1 MRSRGVASAL
11 GGVVAV
17 ALVVGALAVVGHLNP
32 QRQLSVSTDRLGPD
46 SGEQVADYLARAATT
61 LVTDDESSPDEPRWG
76 SVSFERELTA
86 EQAYAVADGVR
97 ISQVLFRV
105 PLDRVQTPILTV
117 GLPGSE
123 RSVLNST
130 DRAAGQAQE
139 SFGMGDRQSQIAA
152 LSQRRLRGGCACV
165 VTLVVRGTPDR
176 LTDVAGRA
184 GVRAVEALP
193 PDAVSGK
200 FAVEP
205 LLPEYVEIVA
215 PLPDDGL
222 VPAE

>member
-1 MRSRGVASAL
+1 MAGAL
-11 GGVVAV
+11 GGVLAV
-17 ALVVGALAVVGHLNP
+17 VLVVGALAVVGYLNP
-32 QRQLSVSTDRLGPD
+32 QRQLGVGTDRLGPD
-46 SGEQVADYLARAATT
+46 SGEQVTDYLARAS
-61 LVTDDESSPDEPRWG
+61 ESVRTGGDEPRWG
-76 SVSFERELTA
+76 SVSFDRELTV

-117 GLPGSE
+117 GVSGSR

-130 DRAAGQAQE
+130 ARAAGQAQE
-139 SFGMGDRQSQIAA
+139 SLDPGDRAAQIAA
-152 LSQRRLRGGCACV
+152 LTRRRVLGGCACV
-165 VTLVVRGTPDR
+165 VTLVVRGTPAQLIEVADR
-176 LTDVAGRA
+176 T

-205 LLPEYVEIVA
+205 LLPEYVDVVA

>member
-1 MRSRGVASAL
+1 MDSRGAAGAL
-11 GGVVAV
+11 GGVLAV
-17 ALVVGALAVVGHLNP
+17 ALVVGALAVVGYLNP
-32 QRQLSVSTDRLGPD
+32 QRQLGVSTDRLGPD
-46 SGEQVADYLARAATT
+46 SGEQVSEYLARAATT
-61 LVTDDESSPDEPRWG
+61 LTTDSESTENEPRWG
-76 SVSFERELTA
+76 SVSFDRELTA

-105 PLDRVQTPILTV
+105 PIDRVQTPILTV
-117 GLPGSE
+117 GVPGSE

-130 DRAAGQAQE
+130 ARAASQAQE

-152 LSQRRLRGGCACV
+152 LSQRRLLGGCACV

-176 LTDVAGRA
+176 FAEVAGRA

-205 LLPEYVEIVA
+205 LLPEYVDIVA

>member
-1 MRSRGVASAL
+1 MRSRGVSGTL

-17 ALVVGALAVVGHLNP
+17 VLVLGALAVIGHLNP
-32 QRQLSVSTDRLGPD
+32 VRQLGVSTDRLGPD
-46 SGEQVADYLARAATT
+46 SGEQVTDYLARAEAS
-61 LVTDDESSPDEPRWG
+61 LRSDNAEPRWG
-76 SVSFERELTA
+76 SVSFHRELTA

-97 ISQVLFRV
+97 ISQVLLRV

-117 GLPGSE
+117 GVAGSE

-130 DRAAGQAQE
+130 ARAASQVQE
-139 SFGMGDRQSQIAA
+139 FSGAGDRQAQIAA
-152 LSQRRLRGGCACV
+152 VSQRRLLDGCACV
-165 VTLVVRGTPDR
+165 VTVVVRGTPAA
-176 LTDVAGRA
+176 LTELAGRA
-184 GVRAVEALP
+184 DVRAVQALP

-205 LLPEYVEIVA
+205 LLPEYVDVVA
-215 PLPDDGL
+215 PLPDDGP